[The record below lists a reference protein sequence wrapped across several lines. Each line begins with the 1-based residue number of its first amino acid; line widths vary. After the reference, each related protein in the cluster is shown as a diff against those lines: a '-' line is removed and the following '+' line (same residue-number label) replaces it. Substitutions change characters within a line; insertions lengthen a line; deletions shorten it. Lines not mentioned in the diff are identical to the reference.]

1 MNYYVHALKNYAQ
14 FQGRARR
21 SEFIYFM
28 LFNFFITL
36 GLTLIDRLIGTT
48 IEDSIIGILA
58 LLYSLSI
65 LIPYIALFV
74 RRLHDTGKSGWLALL
89 LIVPCVGNIVTIVY
103 CCIDSQPGT
112 NPYGPNP
119 KEPSI

>member
-21 SEFIYFM
+21 SEYIYFM

-36 GLTLIDRLIGTT
+36 GLILIDRLIGTT
-48 IEDSIIGILA
+48 IEDSTVGILG
-58 LLYSLSI
+58 LLYLLSI
-65 LIPYIALFV
+65 LIPYTALFV

-89 LIVPCVGNIVTIVY
+89 LIVPCVGIIVTIVY